1 MSRCKSNPE
10 QTLQNSE
17 NSSVP
22 ETDEFKNWAPPCKV
36 CGDKSSGVHYGQRTC
51 EGCKGFF
58 RRVEKSRSK
67 IACNADGECAVNI
80 HTRNRCQFCRY
91 KKCIAVGMSRSAV
104 KYGRMTKRARDAV
117 YQEFKNEFCKTDD
130 DESGPDTPNSID
142 NDSSFNVTMDPVL
155 VVTTLTTT
163 AHAFLSIFPAIEDA
177 PQEFCM
183 NWSDFLIDINCNIEK
198 IVAFCKRLDDFK
210 RLDDLPSGQS
220 DQIRL
225 ISNRFFYVIIINLS
239 RTLCQNGSFVI
250 NGKRVADWMPSNLT
264 FSQSNV
270 LRSLISAMSQLAS
283 CQLTPKQLALLSAEF
298 IFQRDNLQLANSS
311 EIDKSAILFRRIRI
325 LSIQQ
330 SHDVDEYVIKG
341 YLRNINESFNRA
353 YSVFRNYFI
362 QSLNDPTSSQTL
374 PPLLKE
380 LIDFAENSN

>member
-1 MSRCKSNPE
+1 MPRCKSNPE
-10 QTLQNSE
+10 QTFQNSE
-17 NSSVP
+17 NPINP

-67 IACNADGECAVNI
+67 LACNADGNCEVNI

-91 KKCIAVGMSRSAV
+91 KKCIAIGMSRSAV
-104 KYGRMTKRARDAV
+104 KYGRMTKRARDAI
-117 YQEFKNEFCKTDD
+117 YQEFKNEYCNND

-142 NDSSFNVTMDPVL
+142 NDSSFNLTMDPVL

-163 AHAFLSIFPAIEDA
+163 AHAFLSIFPEIED
-177 PQEFCM
+177 PPPVFCM

-239 RTLCQNGSFVI
+239 RTLCQDGSFVI
-250 NGKRVADWMPSNLT
+250 NGKRVADWMQSNLT

-270 LRSLISAMSQLAS
+270 IRSLISAMSQLAS

-298 IFQRDNLQLANSS
+298 IFQRENLQLVNSS
-311 EIDKSAILFRRIRI
+311 EIDKSSIFLRRIRI

-330 SHDVDEYVIKG
+330 SHDVDEYVIRG
-341 YLRNINESFNRA
+341 YLRNINESFHHA
-353 YSVFRNYFI
+353 YSVFRKYCI
-362 QSLNDPTSSQTL
+362 ESLNAPNSSQTL